1 VEIPYST
8 SARNLVNLN
17 DRYVGSLNLEI
28 RRGVEV
34 ANDYIEA
41 ARVFHEVTKHSYT
54 SVRSSPHLLDWD
66 IKPLP
71 YKIYPGAASVAL
83 PRDLNLSAM
92 PTLAALSSSAQQE
105 SSAPI
110 DISALTRLLFCADG
124 LTRKKRV
131 GNEDYHFRA
140 AASAGA
146 LYPVEIYVSAASVEG
161 LETGLY
167 HFSPADLRMSGL
179 RRGDWREY
187 VARAAANR
195 PSILRASA
203 VIALTAIYWRSEW
216 KYRARA
222 YRYCYWDAGTMLANL
237 LAAAAADGIS
247 AEVIT
252 AFEDPALEALLGID
266 GDVEGVVALIA
277 LGDSEKSP
285 APSPE
290 VPPLTLESI
299 PPSSKEVVYNDRLKM
314 HRESRLLTTGE
325 VQEVQSVAGANINP
339 SAEAS
344 AEELL
349 RFDLIEPAE
358 AAGLGETILRRGSTR
373 AFAQDAITAEELATI
388 MAASSGHPRADFPPL
403 TDTYLIVNAVSA
415 MEPGAYYYNRVGR
428 GFELLKLGNFRG
440 EAGYLCLEQPLG
452 MDCSALVVYMAD
464 LERVL
469 GTLGNR
475 GYGDAHLEA
484 GILGGRAYLAAYS
497 LGRGATGLTFY
508 DDDTTKFFAP
518 HAAGKSPLL
527 MVALGVPRSRAT

>member
-1 VEIPYST
+1 M
-8 SARNLVNLN
+8 
-17 DRYVGSLNLEI
+17 
-28 RRGVEV
+28 

-66 IKPLP
+66 IKPMP
-71 YKIYPGAASVAL
+71 YKIYPGAASIAL

-92 PTLAALSSSAQQE
+92 PTLTALSLDPPEDFSL
-105 SSAPI
+105 SAPI
-110 DISALTRLLFCADG
+110 DISALTRILFCADG

-146 LYPVEIYVSAASVEG
+146 LYPVEIYVSAAAVEG
-161 LETGLY
+161 IETGLY

-179 RRGDWREY
+179 RRGDFREY
-187 VARAAANR
+187 IGRAAANR

-203 VIALTAIYWRSEW
+203 VIALSAIYWRSEW

-266 GDVEGVVALIA
+266 GDREGMIALIA
-277 LGDSEKSP
+277 LGRSEKSP

-299 PPSSKEVVYNDRLKM
+299 PLSSKEVVYNDLLKI
-314 HRESRLLTTGE
+314 HRESRLLTEG
-325 VQEVQSVAGANINP
+325 EVQSVAGADIDQGAES
-339 SAEAS
+339 SADS
-344 AEELL
+344 LL
-349 RFDLIEPAE
+349 RFDLI
-358 AAGLGETILRRGSTR
+358 
-373 AFAQDAITAEELATI
+373 
-388 MAASSGHPRADFPPL
+388 
-403 TDTYLIVNAVSA
+403 YLIVNAVSG
-415 MEPGAYYYNRVGR
+415 MKSGAYYYNRRER
-428 GFELLKLGNFRG
+428 GFELLKAGDFRA

-469 GTLGNR
+469 GSLGNR

-518 HAAGKSPLL
+518 HAAGKSPIL
-527 MVALGVPRSRAT
+527 MVALGVPRSRAK

>member
-1 VEIPYST
+1 M
-8 SARNLVNLN
+8 
-17 DRYVGSLNLEI
+17 
-28 RRGVEV
+28 RGVELG
-34 ANDYIEA
+34 NDYIEA
-41 ARVFHEVTKHSYT
+41 ARSFHEVTKHSYT

-83 PRDLNLSAM
+83 PRDLNLAGMS
-92 PTLAALSSSAQQE
+92 TLTALSLCPAPE
-105 SSAPI
+105 SSALL
-110 DISALTRLLFCADG
+110 DIVALTRILFCADG
-124 LTRKKRV
+124 LTRQKRV
-131 GNEDYHFRA
+131 GAEDYHFRA
-140 AASAGA
+140 APSAGA
-146 LYPVEIYVSAASVEG
+146 LYPIEIYVSAGAVEE

-187 VARAAANR
+187 LGAAAANR
-195 PSILRASA
+195 PSILHASA

-252 AFEDPALEALLGID
+252 AFEDPALEAILGID
-266 GDVEGVVALIA
+266 GEREGTVALIA
-277 LGDSEKSP
+277 LGYSEKPP
-285 APSPE
+285 APSPDA
-290 VPPLTLESI
+290 PPLALESI
-299 PPSSKEVVYNDRLKM
+299 PLSAKEVVYNDLVKM
-314 HRESRLLTTGE
+314 HRESRLLTAGQ
-325 VQEVQSVAGANINP
+325 VQEVQSVAGAGFKSSSES
-339 SAEAS
+339 SAT
-344 AEELL
+344 ELF
-349 RFDLIEPAE
+349 RFSVIEPEE
-358 AAGLGETILRRGSTR
+358 AMGLGQTILRRGSTR
-373 AFAQDAITAEELATI
+373 AFAHDAITAQQLATI
-388 MAASSGHPRADFPPL
+388 MGASSEHPRADFPPL
-403 TDTYLIVNAVSA
+403 TDTYLIVNAASG
-415 MEPGAYYYNRVGR
+415 MEPGAYYYDRR
-428 GFELLKLGNFRG
+428 ERAFELLKAANFRG

-469 GTLGNR
+469 GALGNR

-484 GILGGRAYLAAYS
+484 GVLGGRAYLAAYS

-508 DDDTTKFFAP
+508 DDDTTKFFEP

-527 MVALGVPRSRAT
+527 MVALGVPRSRAK